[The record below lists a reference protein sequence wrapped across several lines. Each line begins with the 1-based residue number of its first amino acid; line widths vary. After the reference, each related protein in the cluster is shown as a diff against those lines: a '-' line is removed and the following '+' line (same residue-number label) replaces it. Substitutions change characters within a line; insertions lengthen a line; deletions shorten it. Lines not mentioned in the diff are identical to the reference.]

1 MNPRWSKS
9 LNGTATMAAERAGR
23 EAKVKT
29 GRSLKRTISIIGA
42 GRLGTALARALA
54 ARGYKI
60 EAVVARRKTR
70 ARACAELIATEPLI
84 LASTQLDQ
92 LPSSDILFIT
102 TPDDA
107 IESVASQ
114 LAAMMKSRGM
124 NVKGG
129 GEKGRRQRAALHAS
143 GALSSDILRSLR
155 GAGFSTGSMHPL
167 ISVSDPVHGAESL
180 CRAFFC
186 IEGESA
192 AKQVARSLVG
202 ALGAESF
209 SINTKDK
216 ALYHAAAVVASGHMT
231 ALFDIATEMLTHC
244 GLTAS
249 RARAVLLPLL
259 RSTFENLYT
268 ADPAH
273 ALTGTFARADTSTV
287 RRHLEAISSSG
298 MSDALATYTLLG
310 LRSLQLA
317 KRAGASSEA
326 LKEIAMILTE
336 AAMEAGITEHV

>member
-1 MNPRWSKS
+1 
-9 LNGTATMAAERAGR
+9 MAAERAGR
-23 EAKVKT
+23 EAKNKT
-29 GRSLKRTISIIGA
+29 GRAGKRTISIIGA
-42 GRLGTALARALA
+42 GRMGTALARALA
-54 ARGYKI
+54 SRGYRI
-60 EAVVARRKTR
+60 EAVVARRKSH
-70 ARACAELIATEPLI
+70 ARACAELINTQPLI
-84 LASTQLDQ
+84 LTSAQLDQ
-92 LPSSDILFIT
+92 LPPSDILFIT

-107 IESVASQ
+107 IENVASQ
-114 LAAMMKSRGM
+114 LAAMMKSRV
-124 NVKGG
+124 VKMKGV
-129 GEKGRRQRAALHAS
+129 KGRRKRTALHAS

-180 CRAFFC
+180 RSAFFC

-192 AKQVARSLVG
+192 AQSVARSLVD

-216 ALYHAAAVVASGHMT
+216 ALYHAAAVMASGHMT

-244 GLTAS
+244 GLTAR

-259 RSTFENLYT
+259 RSTLENLYT

-287 RRHLEAISSSG
+287 RRHLEAISSSE
-298 MSDALATYTLLG
+298 MHDALATYTLLG
-310 LRSLQLA
+310 LRSLQLV
-317 KRAGASSEA
+317 KRAGASSDA
-326 LKEIAMILTE
+326 LNEIALILEE
-336 AAMEAGITEHV
+336 ANASGN

>member
-1 MNPRWSKS
+1 MAVKQVDRASK
-9 LNGTATMAAERAGR
+9 NKGARAI
-23 EAKVKT
+23 
-29 GRSLKRTISIIGA
+29 KRKATISIIGA
-42 GRLGTALARALA
+42 GRMGTALALALA
-54 ARGYKI
+54 ARGYRI
-60 EAVVARRKTR
+60 DAVVARRKAH
-70 ARACAELIATEPLI
+70 ARACAELIATQPLI
-84 LASTQLDQ
+84 LTSAQLDQ

-114 LAAMMKSRGM
+114 LAAMMKSRARKM
-124 NVKGG
+124 K
-129 GEKGRRQRAALHAS
+129 GEKVRRKRTALHAS

-155 GAGFSTGSMHPL
+155 GAGFVTGSMHPL

-180 CRAFFC
+180 RSAFFC

-192 AKQVARSLVG
+192 AQSVARSLVD

-216 ALYHAAAVVASGHMT
+216 ALYHAAAVMTSGHMT

-244 GLTAS
+244 GLTES
-249 RARAVLLPLL
+249 NARAVLLPLL
-259 RSTFENLYT
+259 RSTLENLYT
-268 ADPAH
+268 SDPAH

-287 RRHLEAISSSG
+287 RRHLAAIDSSA
-298 MSDALATYTLLG
+298 MRDAFAAYTLLG

-317 KRAGASSEA
+317 KRAGASSDA
-326 LKEIAMILTE
+326 LKEIALILTE
-336 AAMEAGITEHV
+336 AKM